1 MGKKKKKQKKEIYII
16 DETLVINSIYNDE
29 ITNSEEDT
37 NDQEVINNTEDKMNI
52 KQNKLSDAIFVVIAL
67 FAPFLCKRLYKIKD
81 DMHVQALV
89 LLISGVLIFI
99 GMVSWVLGIF
109 SIFYFFLKADA
120 LYERWMTVLITLGL
134 LFLASMLIFSGEAFS
149 KENDSS
155 KIYSFTSCVVAIVS
169 CVISAIALIKQFKM

>member
-52 KQNKLSDAIFVVIAL
+52 KQNKFSDAIFVVIAL

-109 SIFYFFLKADA
+109 SIFYFFL
-120 LYERWMTVLITLGL
+120 
-134 LFLASMLIFSGEAFS
+134 
-149 KENDSS
+149 
-155 KIYSFTSCVVAIVS
+155 
-169 CVISAIALIKQFKM
+169 